1 MKLIDYLDI
10 VKSKINTK
18 KVNNSIFLGL
28 LADYASADIEALNE
42 LNIVKAS
49 SKTINVLEEL
59 QTNYSSTTIESI
71 IKKMQKDGIVEE
83 NIILVISLYLAFIN
97 KKYDL
102 SKHFAKV
109 QKSVNNNPKAQ
120 KSVNT
125 NPKAQKSVNTNPK
138 AQKSVNTNPKSAK
151 SGTRGLIKVIKTKN
165 TPIVKNKSKQIVSP
179 NNFVTVFNIINIAFM
194 MVVIYLSTLNI
205 ISLDIMTNL
214 FYLQVVLSSL
224 FMLDQI
230 YRAGLYFGFTLAT
243 NGLIIITQLVMLI
256 GFLNLGFIPV
266 TIDLLILSILAVSI
280 YYYSNKSKKGSSEIH
295 FLFSLGF
302 ISAFLI
308 YLVVKGFYSSN
319 ANLIVIALV
328 ATQLTMFINHQTSI
342 QQNIS
347 MVILGYIGL
356 IILIAGM
363 SLGFN
368 YELVYSIVY
377 IILVKLV
384 VSYLYSIFKLQ
395 QLNIRDTLTF
405 IILLSIFSF
414 VIILNLYGIVINS
427 SDLLSF
433 GTIYGIALLALFII
447 RNYKNENIPMN
458 KDHSIIIKINAN
470 AYSLGS
476 HTAMV
481 LSISSLSALL
491 LQILTWAGIVLAV
504 LIGLSIIITIVITI
518 FNR

>member
-71 IKKMQKDGIVEE
+71 IKKMQKDGMVQE

-102 SKHFAKV
+102 SKHFAK
-109 QKSVNNNPKAQ
+109 AQ

-125 NPKAQKSVNTNPK
+125 NPKAQKSVNTIPK
-138 AQKSVNTNPKSAK
+138 AAKSVNTNPKSAK

-165 TPIVKNKSKQIVSP
+165 TPIIKNKSKQIVSP

-470 AYSLGS
+470 AYSIGS

-481 LSISSLSALL
+481 LSINSLAALL

>member
-109 QKSVNNNPKAQ
+109 QKSVNN
-120 KSVNT
+120 

>member
-10 VKSKINTK
+10 VKSKTNTK

-71 IKKMQKDGIVEE
+71 IKKMQKDGMVQE

-102 SKHFAKV
+102 SKHFAK
-109 QKSVNNNPKAQ
+109 AQ

-125 NPKAQKSVNTNPK
+125 NPKAQKSVNTIPK
-138 AQKSVNTNPKSAK
+138 AAKSVNTNPKSAK

-165 TPIVKNKSKQIVSP
+165 TPIIKNKSKQIVSP

-230 YRAGLYFGFTLAT
+230 YRAGLYFGFTLVA
-243 NGLIIITQLVMLI
+243 NVLIIITQLVMLI

-470 AYSLGS
+470 AYSIGS

-481 LSISSLSALL
+481 LSINSLAALL

>member
-1 MKLIDYLDI
+1 
-10 VKSKINTK
+10 
-18 KVNNSIFLGL
+18 
-28 LADYASADIEALNE
+28 
-42 LNIVKAS
+42 
-49 SKTINVLEEL
+49 
-59 QTNYSSTTIESI
+59 
-71 IKKMQKDGIVEE
+71 
-83 NIILVISLYLAFIN
+83 
-97 KKYDL
+97 
-102 SKHFAKV
+102 
-109 QKSVNNNPKAQ
+109 
-120 KSVNT
+120 
-125 NPKAQKSVNTNPK
+125 
-138 AQKSVNTNPKSAK
+138 
-151 SGTRGLIKVIKTKN
+151 
-165 TPIVKNKSKQIVSP
+165 
-179 NNFVTVFNIINIAFM
+179 
-194 MVVIYLSTLNI
+194 MV
-205 ISLDIMTNL
+205 
-214 FYLQVVLSSL
+214 
-224 FMLDQI
+224 DQF
-230 YRAGLYFGFTLAT
+230 YRAGLYFGFTLVA

-308 YLVVKGFYSSN
+308 YLVVKGLYSSN

-476 HTAMV
+476 HTVMV
-481 LSISSLSALL
+481 LSINSLAALL

-504 LIGLSIIITIVITI
+504 LIGLSIVITIVVTI
-518 FNR
+518 FKR

>member
-109 QKSVNNNPKAQ
+109 QKSVNTSPKAQ

-125 NPKAQKSVNTNPK
+125 IPKAAKSVNTIPK
-138 AQKSVNTNPKSAK
+138 AAK

-481 LSISSLSALL
+481 LSINSLAALL
-491 LQILTWAGIVLAV
+491 LQILTWAGIVLAA